1 MICPIDANGYCSRH
15 KRVHI
20 GHAAAIAIDPSEK
33 AEAHRRLWD
42 GVPSSQPPP
51 RLLRSLPL
59 AKQCIHNQGKNGTE
73 KAGCGQCTTYDCS
86 AKNKSVKISE
96 CANCEQWKGN
106 YPAIAQEKIN
116 KFLESI
122 GYHPRHLLFHLWPKK
137 TTLGVWQRNLDQ
149 LKQRW
154 PLFTGKKVIAVA
166 TSNDSATLEAVQDY
180 MRGYECEWVHVEN
193 DPNLREVKTFIPLF
207 ERVESEPGYTFYAQG
222 KGATKPINRGVT
234 IHAWTAAM
242 YEILLDYW
250 PLVQETLS
258 QKPIV
263 GIFKKHKPG
272 CFGGSRSDWHYSG
285 SFFWFK
291 NAELFGR
298 RPRLPNV
305 INRQAV
311 NESTWD
317 WRSIEPVWFGIES
330 YPSMMFAPDEAGCLF
345 HCWEKEFNLYRS
357 GFWQRVERELEEWR
371 KQAVKY
377 RSDGGVLTT
386 GSRLLAGKT

>member
-1 MICPIDANGYCSRH
+1 MILCKIDQSGTCSQHRR
-15 KRVHI
+15 KHI
-20 GHAAAIAIDPSEK
+20 GHAAAIAIEPTEK
-33 AEAHRRLWD
+33 AEKIRRIWD
-42 GVPSSQPPP
+42 GGTVYQSSPP
-51 RLLRSLPL
+51 RLLRSLPI
-59 AKQCIHNQGKNGTE
+59 AKQCRHNTGVNGTE
-73 KAGCGQCTTYDCS
+73 KKGCGSCTTYACS
-86 AKNKSVKISE
+86 AKNKSVKLSE
-96 CANCEQWKGN
+96 CANCSLWEACTLPSEQ
-106 YPAIAQEKIN
+106 PVISE
-116 KFLESI
+116 
-122 GYHPRHLLFHLWPKK
+122 HPRHLLFHLWPKK
-137 TTLGVWQRNLDQ
+137 STLGVWQRNLDQ

-154 PLFTGKKVIAVA
+154 PLFTGKRVIAVA
-166 TSNDSATLEAVQDY
+166 TSSDSATLEAVQDY
-180 MRGYECEWVHVEN
+180 MRGYECEWVHVVN
-193 DPNLREVKTFIPLF
+193 DPNLREVKTFVPLF

-242 YEILLDYW
+242 YEVLLDYW

-258 QKPIV
+258 QKSIV
-263 GIFKKHKPG
+263 GIFKKHKLG

-311 NESTWD
+311 NESSWD
-317 WRSIEPVWFGIES
+317 WRSVEPVWFGIES
-330 YPSMMFAPDEAGCLF
+330 YPSMMFAPDEAACLF
-345 HCWEKEFNLYRS
+345 HCWQKEFSLYRL
-357 GFWQRVERELEEWR
+357 GFWQRVERELAEWR

-386 GSRLLAGKT
+386 GSCLSAGKA